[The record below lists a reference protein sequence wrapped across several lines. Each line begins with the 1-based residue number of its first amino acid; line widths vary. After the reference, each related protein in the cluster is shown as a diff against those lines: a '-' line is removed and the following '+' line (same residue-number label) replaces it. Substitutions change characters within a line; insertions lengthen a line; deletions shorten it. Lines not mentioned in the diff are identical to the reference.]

1 MNKRWNWKALVFSVD
16 PSFTT
21 IAHLLFEDRLSVLC
35 FCIQVRL
42 FYLTIAGAT
51 SQSDDIFFFF
61 KVYLLLQRRISSNS
75 VMIWL
80 ISWKRVKLWFPFS
93 VGSTVRGLA
102 QLNLQ
107 IKLKTNKNRNHPLSF
122 LVVDMLCYYFNH
134 YCLKYILYIKLLVE
148 SIISIKKQNV

>member
-1 MNKRWNWKALVFSVD
+1 MPFIAKEQRPHYSQKPGTCSYYNNSLLFLNKRWNWKALVFSVD

-21 IAHLLFEDRLSVLC
+21 IAHLLFEERLSVLC

-51 SQSDDIFFFF
+51 SQSDDIFVCFF

-80 ISWKRVKLWFPFS
+80 LSWKQVKLWFPFS

-102 QLNLQ
+102 QL
-107 IKLKTNKNRNHPLSF
+107 SEF
-122 LVVDMLCYYFNH
+122 
-134 YCLKYILYIKLLVE
+134 
-148 SIISIKKQNV
+148 